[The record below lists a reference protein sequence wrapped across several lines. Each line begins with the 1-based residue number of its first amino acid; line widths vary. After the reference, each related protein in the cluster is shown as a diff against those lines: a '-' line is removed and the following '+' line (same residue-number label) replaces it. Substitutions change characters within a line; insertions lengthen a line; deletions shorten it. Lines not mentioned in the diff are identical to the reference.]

1 MLDLRRRHL
10 ITLLGG
16 AAAWPLAARA
26 QQAAMPVIGFLGGAS
41 ATGWAVYVA
50 AFRQGL
56 EQTGYFEGKNVTIE
70 YRWADGHY
78 DLLPALATELVH
90 RRVGVIAA
98 AGTPA
103 AVAAKSATTA
113 TPIVFS
119 TAADPVALGL
129 VPSLNRPGGN
139 ITGITNLGVELVQ
152 KQLEALHQ
160 MVPTAIIVAG
170 LVNPTFPASESQS
183 RDLREAARKLGLQLH
198 ILDATTERDLDTA
211 FERMVQLRAAA
222 LVVGPDSFFLSH
234 RHHIGELA
242 MRHAIPAIY
251 YDRDFAAAGGL
262 MSYGVSIRDG
272 YRQVGVYVGR
282 ILKGEQPK
290 NLPVQESTKFELV
303 INLKTARALNLEI
316 SRDLLLIADEVI
328 E

>member
-160 MVPTAIIVAG
+160 NGADGDHRGRAC
-170 LVNPTFPASESQS
+170 QS
-183 RDLREAARKLGLQLH
+183 
-198 ILDATTERDLDTA
+198 
-211 FERMVQLRAAA
+211 
-222 LVVGPDSFFLSH
+222 
-234 RHHIGELA
+234 
-242 MRHAIPAIY
+242 
-251 YDRDFAAAGGL
+251 
-262 MSYGVSIRDG
+262 
-272 YRQVGVYVGR
+272 
-282 ILKGEQPK
+282 
-290 NLPVQESTKFELV
+290 NLPRF
-303 INLKTARALNLEI
+303 
-316 SRDLLLIADEVI
+316 
-328 E
+328 